1 MPLRKALSAIDESPH
16 MTQKVAKE
24 ATLLP
29 FGSSTMRPYQAAMRK
44 HNSVAGRQDS
54 RIGCVRKRR
63 RVKRESHMRRK
74 EPVTKRTNLKKSV
87 AAIVTAG
94 ILTLGVAAF
103 ATEALSP
110 AQIVGDLTGQAVE
123 TVQAAR
129 TEGETYGAV
138 AKEAGVLEAF
148 QDSML
153 ENRKTTIVERVADG
167 TLTQAEADEL
177 LAAMDEHMVSCDG
190 TGTAGD
196 RLGQKFGAAFGQGS
210 GLRDGNGAKIG
221 GAPANGQ
228 GRGQMMRDGTGKGT
242 PGGRDMGRAAASAT
256 N

>member
-1 MPLRKALSAIDESPH
+1 LSAKYYSCPISVILVHYVFYPH
-16 MTQKVAKE
+16 MIQKVAKE

-94 ILTLGVAAF
+94 ILTIGVATF

-110 AQIVGDLTGQAVE
+110 AQIVGDLTGQ

-129 TEGETYGAV
+129 TEGETYGTV
-138 AKEAGVLEAF
+138 AKEAGVLETF

-190 TGTAGD
+190 
-196 RLGQKFGAAFGQGS
+196 
-210 GLRDGNGAKIG
+210 NGAKIG
-221 GAPANGQ
+221 GATANGQ
-228 GRGQMMRDGTGKGT
+228 GRGQMMRDGTGEGA
-242 PGGRDMGRAAASAT
+242 PGGRGMGRGAASAT